1 MKHRI
6 FALLVAAVI
15 VAVGASVFAA
25 CGDLS
30 QTPGRDDDIV
40 PVGEPRYYSFD
51 SFEALSI
58 PDDWQNVTLEEYER
72 LCTKSYIES
81 EYTLALYDNCFRSY
95 TNYRADSYV
104 ECSVADNVIYMPDG
118 EVAGTID
125 GDVIEM
131 HTDING
137 LEYIFR
143 LALCDPPK
151 YLRPAEKEDDQTKPD
166 DYYDQPLTELDGR
179 SFEVDYFVLHEEA
192 EGQELSEESRD
203 DTVRNFA
210 TQELAGFEMR
220 FDDGK
225 IWMSNYYGEY
235 GGGEPYR
242 IADGKIYPA
251 DPHTDEVFGWIED
264 NKIVIDWQ
272 DWSTYVVMREK
283 GAPIDNDVS
292 GNAYV
297 FESLEIIPASSL
309 DEAVIARVHGSLENY
324 RNSLSASFIAVG
336 MWFHGDGT
344 AHLGGSSYICSV
356 LIPTST
362 DDTISLGIGR
372 YFQEDDYIV
381 GSDENGKCFV
391 LAKKQG
397 EKLAISVTVNLVSG
411 ADKAEVTLEV
421 VLAKSN

>member
-1 MKHRI
+1 MKKKLFSI
-6 FALLVAAVI
+6 FAIILVMVI
-15 VAVGASVFAA
+15 AFTLFAA
-25 CGDLS
+25 CDDP
-30 QTPGRDDDIV
+30 TDPDYVDDIV

-51 SFEALSI
+51 SFEVLSI
-58 PDDWQNVTLEEYER
+58 PGDWSNVTLEEYER
-72 LCTKSYIES
+72 QCTKSYIES
-81 EYTLALYDNCFRSY
+81 EYTLALYDNCLRSY
-95 TNYRADSYV
+95 LNYRADSYV
-104 ECSVADNVIYMPDG
+104 ECSVDDNVIYMQDG
-118 EVAGTID
+118 EVVATID

-131 HTDING
+131 HTDIND
-137 LEYIFR
+137 LEYILRF
-143 LALCDPPK
+143 ALCDPPK
-151 YLRPAEKEDDQTKPD
+151 YLQPAEKEDDQTKPD
-166 DYYDQPLTELDGR
+166 DYYDQPLTELNGR

-192 EGQELSEESRD
+192 EGEELSEESRD

-210 TQELAGFEMR
+210 TQELAGFELR

-297 FESLEIIPASSL
+297 FESLEIIPASSS
-309 DEAVIARVHGSLENY
+309 DEAAIARVHGSLENY

-344 AHLGGSSYICSV
+344 AHLGGSSFLCSV
-356 LIPTST
+356 LLPTST

-381 GSDENGKCFV
+381 GSDENGECFV

-397 EKLAISVTVNLVSG
+397 EKLAISVTVNLVFG
-411 ADKAEVTLEV
+411 TDKAEVTLEV